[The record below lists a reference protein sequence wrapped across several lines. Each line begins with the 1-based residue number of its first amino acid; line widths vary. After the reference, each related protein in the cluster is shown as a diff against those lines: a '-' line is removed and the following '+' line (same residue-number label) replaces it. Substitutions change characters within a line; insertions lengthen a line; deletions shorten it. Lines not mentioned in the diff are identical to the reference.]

1 MNVIAERVKVTDKSG
16 NPVDIA
22 AALNSPVGPG
32 GETEG
37 ELLAE
42 TDADED
48 TEADA
53 AEADADAD
61 AADADADADA
71 EEADTKA

>member
-16 NPVDIA
+16 NPVDIG
-22 AALNSPVGPG
+22 AALNTPVGPG
-32 GETEG
+32 GETDG
-37 ELLAE
+37 EVLAE
-42 TDADED
+42 TDADTAPE

-53 AEADADAD
+53 TEA
-61 AADADADADA
+61 AAAA